1 MDKVTITSRLKLIT
15 CFTVIIPVYVLLG
28 AIGFYFIEF
37 SRISDGDT
45 KLQTFRNQLEA
56 FVKCINHGM

>member
-1 MDKVTITSRLKLIT
+1 MASRFQLII

-37 SRISDGDT
+37 SRISDDDT
-45 KLQTFRNQLEA
+45 KLQTFSNQLETV
-56 FVKCINHGM
+56 VKCINRGT